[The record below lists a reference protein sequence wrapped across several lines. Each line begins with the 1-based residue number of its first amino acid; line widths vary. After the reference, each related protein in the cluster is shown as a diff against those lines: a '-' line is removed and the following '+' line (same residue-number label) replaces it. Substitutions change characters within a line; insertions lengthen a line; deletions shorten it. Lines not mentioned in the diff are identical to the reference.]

1 MNNVLTKS
9 GSTRLQARLNTL
21 KTFDLAQAREE
32 LIRSREDGRLEENEG
47 YLHAQEQCRIIERR
61 VSELAEILS
70 TYEVTEE
77 IPPTGYIGFGSTAT
91 IEDVDDEKRRT
102 VTLVGEPEA
111 DFSLGLVSVTS
122 PLGEALLG
130 AKVGDV
136 VDVVLPRGN
145 VQYEILN
152 IGV

>member
-9 GSTRLQARLNTL
+9 GAARLRTRLNTL
-21 KTFDLAQAREE
+21 KSVDLARAQEE

-61 VSELAEILS
+61 VTELAEVLD
-70 TYEVTEE
+70 TYEVTESL
-77 IPPTGYIGFGSTAT
+77 PPSDHVGFGSTVT
-91 IEDVDDEKRRT
+91 IEDVEDEKKRK

-111 DFSLGLVSVTS
+111 DINLGLISITS

-130 AKVGDV
+130 AKTGDV
-136 VDVVLPRGN
+136 VDVTLPRGV
-145 VQYEILN
+145 VQYEILS
-152 IGV
+152 IGL